1 MSRPE
6 DRSTGP
12 QPGAQAQRG
21 TADVSGSAA
30 NVTGTGESA
39 GATSTSLHDQP
50 VTRAEPSASYAPGPG
65 PQPGYAT
72 APRSESTGGFGFGGV
87 FALVAGLLT
96 FFTGLAFVVRASFY
110 PTLANYAYRTN
121 SVHTWG
127 WILFGLG
134 IALFAVGA
142 IYLLGMSFARYLG
155 VAIAVVTTVAGFL
168 ILPYSPFSGIF
179 IVGTSLLAVWGLL
192 RNDSRD
198 EARSDSMSM

>member
-1 MSRPE
+1 M
-6 DRSTGP
+6 DP
-12 QPGAQAQRG
+12 QSGAQAQRG
-21 TADVSGSAA
+21 AGDVSGSAP

-50 VTRAEPSASYAPGPG
+50 ATRTEPSASTAPGPG
-65 PQPGYAT
+65 AQPSYAT
-72 APRSESTGGFGFGGV
+72 AATAESTGGFGFGGV
-87 FALVAGLLT
+87 FALVAGVLT
-96 FFTGLAFVVRASFY
+96 FLTGLGFVVRASFY

-142 IYLLGMSFARYLG
+142 IYLLGMSFARFIG

-179 IVGTSLLAVWGLL
+179 IVGTSLLAIWGLL
-192 RNDSRD
+192 RSDSSD